1 MIKVSPF
8 EGAEDTEIEE
18 KMKDE
23 IPAFLHYLKNRE
35 LHYPKTGR
43 LYFDDNLFR
52 TPALNAVIEASEPPL
67 IKNVKDVLL
76 TQFFTLNQIVVRL
89 SVEVLFELTK
99 KQTRDADKYEIRRY
113 LNESV
118 KKGVLAKGENTTF
131 VYFDGKETQ
140 QGKSRIYIFHA
151 KNWLNE
157 EDYNDLKKQIEER
170 ENENS
175 EK

>member
-1 MIKVSPF
+1 MDIQPYAILP
-8 EGAEDTEIEE
+8 GRHGQDTEIEE

-35 LHYPKTGR
+35 LHYPKAGR

-52 TPALNAVIEASEPPL
+52 TPALNAVIEANEPPL

-99 KQTRDADKYEIRRY
+99 NRQGMPTSTR
-113 LNESV
+113 L
-118 KKGVLAKGENTTF
+118 
-131 VYFDGKETQ
+131 
-140 QGKSRIYIFHA
+140 
-151 KNWLNE
+151 
-157 EDYNDLKKQIEER
+157 EDT
-170 ENENS
+170 
-175 EK
+175 